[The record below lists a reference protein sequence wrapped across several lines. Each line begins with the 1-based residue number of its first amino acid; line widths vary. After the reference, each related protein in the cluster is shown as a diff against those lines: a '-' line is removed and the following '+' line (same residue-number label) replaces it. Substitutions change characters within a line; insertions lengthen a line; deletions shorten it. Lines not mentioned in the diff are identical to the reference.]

1 MSKGDFTQTIKDSWS
16 KQEPAGWFDTVY
28 AKAAAGYGGV
38 PWASMRPHPDLTEWL
53 AENNIDGTGKKAI
66 VIGAGLG
73 DDAEALSGYGF
84 AVTAFDISQA
94 AIEWCQQRFPD
105 SNVDYLVADLLDIPQ
120 KWLNAFDLVLEIHT
134 IQVLPHQL
142 TEQTM
147 TNIAAMAVPGGTVLV
162 MCFARDP
169 QENKKGIPWPLSR
182 VELDGFHRHGLV
194 EISFKDHLIND
205 VRRFCVQYNKVTKE
219 ISDKN

>member
-1 MSKGDFTQTIKDSWS
+1 MNKHDVGTIIKKAWGE
-16 KQEPAGWFDTVY
+16 QNPAGWFDTVY
-28 AKAAAGYGGV
+28 AKAAAGYGDV

-53 AENNIDGTGKKAI
+53 TENKIDGTGKKAI

-73 DDAEALSGYGF
+73 DDAEELSSCGF

-94 AIEWCQQRFPD
+94 AIEWCQQRFPG
-105 SNVDYLVADLLDIPQ
+105 SHVNYLVADLLDIPH
-120 KWLNAFDLVLEIHT
+120 KWRNAFDLVLEIHT
-134 IQVLPHQL
+134 LQALPHQL

-162 MCFARDP
+162 MCFAREP

-182 VELDGFHRHGLV
+182 MELDDFHKQGLI
-194 EISFKDHLIND
+194 EISFEDHLINS

-219 ISDKN
+219 ISDED